1 MKFSIIIPVY
11 KTENY
16 VRQCVDSVLCQS
28 FTDFELLLVD
38 NESPDRCPEICED
51 YAKKDARVRVIHK
64 THGTAASARNVGM
77 KEAKGEYLCFLDSD
91 DFWLDGE
98 VLSKING
105 KLEQTGADIVNLYYK
120 FYFEASGEY
129 LLPQTVNFS
138 GFDELSN
145 DEKVTFLISHDRLNP
160 SAWGM
165 CISRTFLEE
174 CQGYFD
180 ESRVIEDIDWC
191 LRLFSRNPTVDV
203 VKEPVYGYRKGR
215 EGSVTRMMKAKSL
228 YDLCEIIENS
238 PNVLGLA
245 DENYNVMMNYV
256 TYQILITLALTYRKR
271 VEATKKQRKEIR
283 KRLKVFSEKYL
294 RKYQQHPKVQKAV
307 KVYNVFGFGITA
319 WVLGFYLNHR
329 GR

>member
-1 MKFSIIIPVY
+1 MKFSVIIPVY

-16 VRQCVDSVLCQS
+16 VRQCVDSVLYQS

-51 YAKKDARVRVIHK
+51 YAKKDSRVRVIHK

-120 FYFEASGEY
+120 FYFESSGEY
-129 LLPQTVNFS
+129 LLPQTVDFS
-138 GFDELSN
+138 GFEELSN
-145 DEKVTFLISHDRLNP
+145 DEKITFLISRDRLNP

-165 CISRTFLEE
+165 CISRTFLEN

-180 ESRVIEDIDWC
+180 ESLVTEDIEWC
-191 LRLFSRNPTVDV
+191 LRLFSHSPKIDAITDA
-203 VKEPVYGYRKGR
+203 VYVYRKNR
-215 EGSVTRMMKAKSL
+215 EGSITSNMKAKKV
-228 YDLCEIIENS
+228 YDYCEIIEK
-238 PNVLGLA
+238 
-245 DENYNVMMNYV
+245 E
-256 TYQILITLALTYRKR
+256 
-271 VEATKKQRKEIR
+271 TKM
-283 KRLKVFSEKYL
+283 
-294 RKYQQHPKVQKAV
+294 
-307 KVYNVFGFGITA
+307 
-319 WVLGFYLNHR
+319 FYYE
-329 GR
+329 